1 MLKKRT
7 MLGAACVLLS
17 AVEILSSNAA
27 SGGIIN
33 LTVVEDKGLFQD
45 IIQIDIF
52 SKTSGVL
59 IDPPLIV
66 LIQRTNFEKFQIP
79 IGLPYRLFNIYA
91 ATIEI
96 PQPVDFQAFIDI
108 YWLVAADIGDT
119 GMIGGLPSLGE
130 LVSASMTGSSGAVF
144 DAEITPINDL
154 ANLPTSSINDLMIE
168 WDLSALTET
177 TGNFFLAKVT
187 LPGKELVPGPGSVAI
202 LALGGL
208 MARRR
213 RRCDRSTY
221 V

>member
-79 IGLPYRLFNIYA
+79 IGLP
-91 ATIEI
+91 
-96 PQPVDFQAFIDI
+96 DFQSRIDLPLFRGDNERLEI
-108 YWLVAADIGDT
+108 LFDLLVRF
-119 GMIGGLPSLGE
+119 E
-130 LVSASMTGSSGAVF
+130 Q
-144 DAEITPINDL
+144 
-154 ANLPTSSINDLMIE
+154 
-168 WDLSALTET
+168 
-177 TGNFFLAKVT
+177 
-187 LPGKELVPGPGSVAI
+187 
-202 LALGGL
+202 
-208 MARRR
+208 
-213 RRCDRSTY
+213 
-221 V
+221 